1 MKIEKLKDLLKDFG
15 DKVKFDYDLKKM
27 NWFNIGG
34 KTKAFYKAD
43 NLKDLASQFKSVLV
57 VEMNDGQLY
66 NLLKVDSIPKAKSL
80 TQVSGKPF
88 RVYHLLEAFQKIIK
102 SGK

>member
-27 NWFNIGG
+27 NQFNIGG

-43 NLKDLASQFKSVLV
+43 NLKDLVIFLK
-57 VEMNDGQLY
+57 
-66 NLLKVDSIPKAKSL
+66 NLLLYLKTSTKSKVLIK
-80 TQVSGKPF
+80 
-88 RVYHLLEAFQKIIK
+88 VYLIK
-102 SGK
+102 LN